1 MPTNARIAIIEDNS
15 DLLQSTLEY
24 LSFAGYA
31 VWGVASAE
39 AFYKQFVVSPADI
52 IIVDIGLPGEDGLS
66 LASRLNGNPNLSVII
81 VSANNSVESKLAGLR
96 AGADRYLTKPLD
108 LAELAANIDALSRH
122 KATTKNSAEKAVTA
136 QVASSSEAP
145 SQPTGPGKAWQLSSH
160 NWSLITPY
168 GKQIQLTVREFG
180 FLQQLFVAEGQP
192 VAKRKLAET
201 IFGTRPINSGERLT
215 VLVARLRKK
224 CLAATGEDLPL
235 KTAHMIGYAFTATT
249 SLD

>member
-24 LSFAGYA
+24 LSFAGYT

-66 LASRLNGNPNLSVII
+66 VASFLNGNPNLSVII
-81 VSANNSVESKLAGLR
+81 VSANNSVESKLAGLST
-96 AGADRYLTKPLD
+96 GADRYLTKPLD

-122 KATTKNSAEKAVTA
+122 EAILKGSAVNTVTP
-136 QVASSSEAP
+136 QLAP
-145 SQPTGPGKAWQLSSH
+145 SSDAQLQPKEPGTAWLLSSR

-180 FLQQLFVAEGQP
+180 FLRQLFVTQGQP
-192 VAKRKLAET
+192 VAKRQLAET
-201 IFGTRPINSGERLT
+201 IFGTHPINSGERLT

-235 KTAHMIGYAFTATT
+235 KTAHMIGYAFTAKT

>member
-24 LSFAGYA
+24 LSFAGYTA
-31 VWGVASAE
+31 WGVASAE
-39 AFYKQFVVSPADI
+39 AFYKQFVASPADI

-66 LASRLNGNPNLSVII
+66 VASLLNKNPNLSVII

-96 AGADRYLTKPLD
+96 TGADRYLTKPLD

-122 KATTKNSAEKAVTA
+122 KASSQSTAEKAATT
-136 QVASSSEAP
+136 QVAPGPEAALP
-145 SQPTGPGKAWQLSSH
+145 PTEPGKAWQLSAR

-180 FLQQLFVAEGQP
+180 FLHQLFAAQGQP

-201 IFGTRPINSGERLT
+201 IFGTRPINSGERLR

-235 KTAHMIGYAFTATT
+235 KTAHMIGYAFTANTT
-249 SLD
+249 LG